1 MKKGADDY
9 LLKITLRPK
18 ELEDIIDKFRESLE
32 ERKEEEEKEAQFKNE
47 FDKTKKISRDF
58 FIKGILK
65 G

>member
-32 ERKEEEEKEAQFKNE
+32 ERKEEEEKEAQFKMNLI
-47 FDKTKKISRDF
+47 KQKISRDF